1 MDFKKRKMLMN
12 ALNVAAAG
20 LMVWQLVRFSA
31 VTFWISLAFVAAAI
45 AANRVLWRC
54 PHCGEYL
61 GGGVGDLSTR
71 SGKRQDGR
79 Q

>member
-45 AANRVLWRC
+45 AANRVLWRW
-54 PHCGEYL
+54 PPCGEHL
-61 GGGVGDLSTR
+61 GVGVGDVCPR
-71 SGKRQDGR
+71 CGKRLDGG